1 MTARI
6 IDPSQ
11 LAAEYRSTLRTE
23 IAHLPGPLCLVGF
36 IAGDQRAAR
45 TYAEYTRKG
54 CEDVGVQFELRS
66 VGRLEM
72 EASIKTA
79 NEDPDVHG
87 ILVYYPVFGTEQDRY
102 VRDSVD
108 PMKDVEGLHSF
119 WSRCLYENRRFYD
132 AARTRKAIL
141 PCTPLAIVKLLES
154 AGLFDDEVGDAARRP
169 LEGRRIAVFN
179 RSEVVGRPLASMLA
193 NDGAEVVSFDIDGAQ
208 LYMPSG
214 SHESGATPAHT
225 VRETSTDRAAALASA
240 DVIVT
245 GVPSRAFQRIGKGE
259 IKPGAVCVN
268 FSTFANFE
276 EDIIETASVF
286 IPRVGPMTVT
296 MALRNTL
303 RLYQNARP
311 ASSAG

>member
-6 IDPSQ
+6 IDPTQ
-11 LAAEYRSTLRTE
+11 LAAEFRSTLRAE
-23 IAHLPGPLCLVGF
+23 IARLPGPLCLVGF
-36 IAGDQRAAR
+36 IAGEQRAAR

-66 VGRLEM
+66 VERLEM
-72 EASIKTA
+72 EAAVKA
-79 NEDPDVHG
+79 GNDDPNVHG
-87 ILVYYPVFGTEQDRY
+87 ILVYYPVFGTEQDQY

-132 AARTRKAIL
+132 PARSKKAIL
-141 PCTPLAIVKLLES
+141 PCTPLAIVKLLEA
-154 AGLFDDEVGDAARRP
+154 AGVFDPKARRP
-169 LEGRRIAVFN
+169 LDGRRVAVFN

-193 NDGAEVVSFDIDGAQ
+193 NDGAEVISFDIDGAQ
-208 LYMPSG
+208 LYLPSDADASG
-214 SHESGATPAHT
+214 SAQAHT
-225 VRETSTDRAAALASA
+225 VKETSIDRAAALGGA
-240 DVIVT
+240 DVVIT
-245 GVPSRAFQRIGKGE
+245 GVPSRAFQRIAKGE
-259 IKPGAVCVN
+259 LKPGAVCVN

-276 EDIIETASVF
+276 DDIIEQASVF

-303 RLYQNARP
+303 RLYQNTRP
-311 ASSAG
+311 